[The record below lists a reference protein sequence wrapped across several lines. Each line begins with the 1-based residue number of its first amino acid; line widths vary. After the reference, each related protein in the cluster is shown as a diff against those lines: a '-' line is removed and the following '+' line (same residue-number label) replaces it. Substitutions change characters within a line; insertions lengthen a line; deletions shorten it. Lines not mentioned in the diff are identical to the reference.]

1 MVACIGT
8 SFLFTDKLYLYHI
21 NFHLPFIY
29 LSVDEHLDYF
39 YFLAV
44 NGAINISVQI
54 FL

>member
-8 SFLFTDKLYLYHI
+8 SFLFIDKLYHI
-21 NFHLPFIY
+21 DFHLPFIY

-44 NGAINISVQI
+44 NGAVNISVQI